1 MITLKDFLDCA
12 SNLMTVRIVDADTD
26 EGELIAEGLATRLEK
41 SLQTEKMNVGYFDV
55 TGNGIVVYVT
65 GETTR

>member
-26 EGELIAEGLATRLEK
+26 EGELIAEGLATHLEK
-41 SLQTEKMNVGYFDV
+41 SLQTEEMIVGYFDV
-55 TGNGIVVYVT
+55 TGDGIVVYVT
-65 GETTR
+65 GDI

>member
-1 MITLKDFLDCA
+1 MIKLKDFLDCA
-12 SNLMTVRIVDADTD
+12 SNLITVRIVDADTD
-26 EGELIAEGLATRLEK
+26 EGEIIAEGLASRLEK
-41 SLQTEKMNVGYFDV
+41 DLQTEGMIVGYFDV

>member
-41 SLQTEKMNVGYFDV
+41 SLQAEKMNVGYFDV
-55 TGNGIVVYVT
+55 SGDGIVVYVT
-65 GETTR
+65 SDI

>member
-41 SLQTEKMNVGYFDV
+41 SLKTEGMNVGYFDV
-55 TGNGIVVYVT
+55 TGDGIVVYVT
-65 GETTR
+65 GDI